1 MLGASVP
8 FSGWHIVTPAQFP
21 STCTEF
27 LSCMEGGLLVVELGV
42 LS

>member
-8 FSGWHIVTPAQFP
+8 FLGWHVVTPAQFP
-21 STCTEF
+21 PTRTEF
-27 LSCMEGGLLVVELGV
+27 LSCMEEGVLVVELGV